1 MHLSLLLLLLVA
13 CVLAFALGLRGT
25 VYEVSIARRNFG
37 GVLISVELFIFVVL
51 GVFTFELFD
60 LRNFLTVH
68 VTESSVPQTSIVVLW
83 SIFVLLVFLSL
94 FSRVLFPKYLCV
106 PMTRTAVAPGSDA
119 ERALL
124 DSALVILIVL
134 TLIVHLLGVRHAFI
148 QSMLFG
154 ESLLTIRL
162 TNRYDSGVPTVLMSY
177 YSFLWAL
184 SSILLGYVFSRLS
197 AGGRL
202 VRLLMLLYAVSIWG
216 QKAPIVIALFLIS
229 LAALSQARRVSF
241 TGLFYKGATAFVL
254 VLALLFWLFTIQ
266 YPHLDPMLFI
276 EFVVNRLAVGQAQ
289 GVYEQFALR
298 LQNPQ
303 YLWHS
308 VPFAS
313 FFLQYDIYN
322 KDLMMHT
329 LGLNVRFTDIGVMN
343 SLFIGEALAIG
354 GYPLVFFSPV
364 MVAFNYC
371 ILSVSLILCLSIVPG
386 VGLESGKRIVQ
397 LLVPSIA
404 FFTADIAG
412 LLMFKLNIMT
422 LFFIGPVIG
431 LVLIRRQ
438 IIQAQIGRGR
448 VQNGREVRLLAS

>member
-1 MHLSLLLLLLVA
+1 MHLFLLLLLLVA
-13 CVLAFALGLRGT
+13 CVLAFTLGLRGT
-25 VYEVSIARRNFG
+25 VYEVSLARRNFG
-37 GVLISVELFIFVVL
+37 GVLISVELFIFVIL

-60 LRNFLTVH
+60 LRSFLTVH
-68 VTESSVPQTSIVVLW
+68 VTESSVPHTSIVVLW
-83 SIFVLLVFLSL
+83 SIFVLLVFLTL

-106 PMTRTAVAPGSDA
+106 PMTRTTVAAGPGS

-124 DSALVILIVL
+124 DSALLILIVL
-134 TLIVHLLGVRHAFI
+134 TLMVHLLGVRHAFI
-148 QSMLFG
+148 QSMFFG
-154 ESLLTIRL
+154 ESLLAIRL

-197 AGGRL
+197 VGGRVL
-202 VRLLMLLYAVSIWG
+202 RLLILLYAVSIWG

-229 LAALSQARRVSF
+229 LAALSQARRVSLF
-241 TGLFYKGATAFVL
+241 GLFYKGATAFVL
-254 VLALLFWLFTIQ
+254 VFGLLFWLFTVQ
-266 YPHLDPMLFI
+266 YPHLDPMLFV
-276 EFVVNRLAVGQAQ
+276 EFVVNRLAVGQIQ
-289 GVYEQFALR
+289 GVYEQFALQ

-313 FFLQYDIYN
+313 FFLQYEIYN

-354 GYPLVFFSPV
+354 GYPLVFLSPV
-364 MVAFNYC
+364 IVAFNYC
-371 ILSVSLILCLSIVPG
+371 LLSVSLILCLSVVPG

-422 LFFIGPVIG
+422 LVFIAPVIG
-431 LVLIRRQ
+431 LVLIRAQ
-438 IIQAQIGRGR
+438 IINGQAGRGR
-448 VQNGREVRLLAS
+448 VPIGREARILDW